1 MADSI
6 VTLWTHFLN
15 NINGTYL
22 DMETAAC
29 LILLQYIYEDISNET
44 HLNTILREAAVT
56 SKNM

>member
-1 MADSI
+1 
-6 VTLWTHFLN
+6 
-15 NINGTYL
+15 
-22 DMETAAC
+22 METAAC